1 MKQIKFVIMWFCFI
15 GMNGIA
21 FADDSL
27 IAEGDTH
34 TVIHDPY
41 ESFNRVIFNMNEF
54 IDRAAL
60 KPLATLYKNIMP
72 KPLSKGVSNFFANF
86 YTIPTVMNDL
96 LQGNFYQTTSD
107 AWRFT
112 INSTIGVLGFFDVAS
127 SMGLEPNT
135 EDFGLTLA
143 QWGYKNSNY
152 LVLPIFGPSTV
163 RDGVFGLPIYSFM
176 TPYAYIPMDVSYS
189 IYALDI
195 TSRRA
200 EMLNYQGVLDQV
212 MLDKYSF
219 LRDAYLQ
226 RRAYQIQRNTELG
239 NPYIE
244 KNSEVIEKNQVQLE
258 TKIQQDQIPPLAV
271 KKLMHQYA

>member
-1 MKQIKFVIMWFCFI
+1 LKYFWDEVMKQIKFVIMWFCFI
-15 GMNGIA
+15 GMNSIV
-21 FADDSL
+21 FADDHF

-34 TVIHDPY
+34 TIIHDPY
-41 ESFNRVIFNMNEF
+41 ESFNRIMFNINEF
-54 IDRAAL
+54 IDRTAL
-60 KPLATLYKNIMP
+60 KPLGTLYKDIVP
-72 KPLSKGVSNFFANF
+72 KPLSKGISNFFANF
-86 YTIPTVMNDL
+86 YTIPTVINDL

-112 INSTIGVLGFFDVAS
+112 INSTLGVLGFFDVAS
-127 SMGLEPNT
+127 QMGLEPNT

-152 LVLPIFGPSTV
+152 LVLPLFGPSTV
-163 RDGVFGLPIYSFM
+163 RDGVFGLPVYYYM
-176 TPYAYIPMDVSYS
+176 TPYAYIEPMDLSYA
-189 IYALDI
+189 IYALDL

-200 EMLNYQGVLDQV
+200 DLLNYQSVFNQV

-244 KNSEVIEKNQVQLE
+244 KNNESIE
-258 TKIQQDQIPPLAV
+258 PS
-271 KKLMHQYA
+271 